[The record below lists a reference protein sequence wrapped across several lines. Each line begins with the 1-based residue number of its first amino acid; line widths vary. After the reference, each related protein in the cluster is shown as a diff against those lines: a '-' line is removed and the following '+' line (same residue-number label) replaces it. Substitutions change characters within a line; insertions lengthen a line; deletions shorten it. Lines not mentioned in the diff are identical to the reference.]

1 MANEATI
8 QLVGNVGGDP
18 ELRFTP
24 SGAAVVQLSVCV
36 TPRTKNQATQ
46 EWEDGEATWY
56 RCTAWRQM
64 AENIAESINRG
75 DRVAVTGRFSV
86 RKWTDR
92 EGKEGQSAE
101 VQIDT
106 CGPDLKWAVT
116 RSTKA
121 DRNGGGQGGQQQRQ
135 QGNQGGQYG
144 GQQQRQAP
152 QDDPWGAPPSNQ
164 WNGGGTAASQQSFP
178 DEPPF

>member
-8 QLVGNVGGDP
+8 QLVGNVGQDP

-36 TPRTKNQATQ
+36 TPRNKDQGTG
-46 EWEDGEATWY
+46 EWVDGDATWY

-64 AENIAESINRG
+64 AENIAESINKG
-75 DRVAVTGRFSV
+75 DRVAVTGRVSL
-86 RKWTDR
+86 RKWSSS
-92 EGKEGQSAE
+92 EGKEGQSLE
-101 VQIDT
+101 VQMDT
-106 CGPDLKWAVT
+106 CGPDLKFAT
-116 RSTKA
+116 AMSQRA
-121 DRNGGGQGGQQQRQ
+121 QRGGGQQQ
-135 QGNQGGQYG
+135 G

-152 QDDPWGAPPSNQ
+152 QNRQQGGQYQQGGGDDPWGSAPPPYGQ
-164 WNGGGTAASQQSFP
+164 QGGQQSFP